1 MSRLWCCFG
10 RSKVN
15 DGVEK
20 ENETKE
26 KIKPIKSGKE
36 DAKKESKQNQS
47 PVLVEL
53 FTSQGCSSCPPADLE
68 FARLG
73 QGLARDVTGDV
84 PVITLA
90 YHVDYW
96 NHLGWRDP
104 FASASWTLRQKAY
117 GEALQ
122 QDTIYTPEIVVQGCS
137 HAVGD
142 KVESFS
148 GLIKAASRFPSP
160 DVLDASYD
168 LPFTS
173 TLQVSLTL
181 SYRKRVDKQGLD
193 VMVAIYQNGAV
204 TDCTAGENRGKFL
217 TNEFVVRGLE
227 KACTLQDWP
236 AKKAITGQ
244 VRFILWDDFVR
255 AKCGLVVFLQNPS
268 TLEIQGAERVELSES
283 IDTMVPKQDVE
294 EFTTEDLFT

>member
-1 MSRLWCCFG
+1 MSRLCCCFG

-84 PVITLA
+84 PVIALA

-122 QDTIYTPEIVVQGCS
+122 QDTIYTPEIVVQGCA

-160 DVLDASYD
+160 DVLVR
-168 LPFTS
+168 FTS
-173 TLQVSLTL
+173 WFALKSL
-181 SYRKRVDKQGLD
+181 
-193 VMVAIYQNGAV
+193 
-204 TDCTAGENRGKFL
+204 
-217 TNEFVVRGLE
+217 
-227 KACTLQDWP
+227 
-236 AKKAITGQ
+236 
-244 VRFILWDDFVR
+244 
-255 AKCGLVVFLQNPS
+255 
-268 TLEIQGAERVELSES
+268 
-283 IDTMVPKQDVE
+283 
-294 EFTTEDLFT
+294 